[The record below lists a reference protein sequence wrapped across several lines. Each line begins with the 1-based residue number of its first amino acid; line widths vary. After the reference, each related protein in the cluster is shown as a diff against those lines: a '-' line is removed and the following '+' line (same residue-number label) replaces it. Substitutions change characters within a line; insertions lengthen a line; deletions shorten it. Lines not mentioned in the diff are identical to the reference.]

1 MNTINMNNPYEKIDP
16 AEIQYFKEQV
26 QRWVKID
33 TQIVE
38 LEKQLRDLK
47 KVRSKELE
55 PKITIFM
62 THNNITDL
70 NTENGKLR
78 CKEKRTKQA
87 LNKNNI
93 RVNLSKY
100 LNDEKVNSAIDDM
113 WNNREEK
120 VSYLIQKVK
129 K

>member
-1 MNTINMNNPYEKIDP
+1 MNTINMNPYEKIAP

-55 PKITIFM
+55 PKITLFM

>member
-1 MNTINMNNPYEKIDP
+1 MNPYEKIPP
-16 AEIQYFKEQV
+16 AEIQFFKEKV

-33 TQIVE
+33 NQIME
-38 LEKQLRDLK
+38 LEAQLRELK

-55 PKITIFM
+55 PQITIFM
-62 THNNITDL
+62 TQNNISDL

-93 RVNLSKY
+93 RLNLSKY
-100 LNDEKVNSAIDDM
+100 LSEDKIDSAITDM

-120 VSYLIQKVK
+120 VTYQIQKMK

>member
-1 MNTINMNNPYEKIDP
+1 M
-16 AEIQYFKEQV
+16 
-26 QRWVKID
+26 
-33 TQIVE
+33 TQ
-38 LEKQLRDLK
+38 
-47 KVRSKELE
+47 
-55 PKITIFM
+55 
-62 THNNITDL
+62 NNISDL

-93 RVNLSKY
+93 RLNLSKY
-100 LNDEKVNSAIDDM
+100 LSDDKVDSAITDM

-120 VSYLIQKVK
+120 VTYQIQKMK

>member
-1 MNTINMNNPYEKIDP
+1 MNPYEKIPP
-16 AEIQYFKEQV
+16 AEIQFFKEKV
-26 QRWVKID
+26 QRWVKVD
-33 TQIVE
+33 TQIME
-38 LEKQLRDLK
+38 LEAQLRELK

-55 PKITIFM
+55 PQITTFM
-62 THNNITDL
+62 TQNNISDL

-93 RVNLSKY
+93 RIKLSKY
-100 LNDEKVNSAIDDM
+100 LTEEKIDSAITDM

-120 VSYLIQKVK
+120 VTYQIQKIK

>member
-1 MNTINMNNPYEKIDP
+1 MNPYEKIPP
-16 AEIQYFKEQV
+16 AEIQFFKEKV

-33 TQIVE
+33 SQIME
-38 LEKQLRDLK
+38 LESQLRELK

-55 PKITIFM
+55 PQITTFM
-62 THNNITDL
+62 TQNNIADL

-93 RVNLSKY
+93 RLNLSKY
-100 LNDEKVNSAIDDM
+100 LESEKIDSAIDDL
-113 WNNREEK
+113 WNNRDEK
-120 VSYLIQKVK
+120 VTYQIQKMK

>member
-1 MNTINMNNPYEKIDP
+1 MNPYEKIPP
-16 AEIQYFKEQV
+16 AEIQFFKEKV

-33 TQIVE
+33 SQIME
-38 LEKQLRDLK
+38 LESQLRELK

-55 PKITIFM
+55 PQITTFM
-62 THNNITDL
+62 TQNNIADL

-93 RVNLSKY
+93 RLNLSKY
-100 LNDEKVNSAIDDM
+100 LESEKIDSAIDDL

-120 VSYLIQKVK
+120 VTYQIQKMK

>member
-1 MNTINMNNPYEKIDP
+1 MNPYEKIP
-16 AEIQYFKEQV
+16 TEEIQFFKEKV
-26 QRWVKID
+26 QRWVKVD
-33 TQIVE
+33 TQIME
-38 LEKQLRDLK
+38 LEAQLRELK

-55 PKITIFM
+55 PQITIFM
-62 THNNITDL
+62 TNNNISDL

-87 LNKNNI
+87 LNKTNI
-93 RVNLSKY
+93 KFNLSKY
-100 LNDEKVNSAIDDM
+100 LEEDKIDSAISDM

-120 VSYLIQKVK
+120 ISYHIQKLK

>member
-1 MNTINMNNPYEKIDP
+1 MNPYEKIPP
-16 AEIQYFKEQV
+16 AEIQFFKEKV

-33 TQIVE
+33 SQIME
-38 LEKQLRDLK
+38 LESQLRELK

-55 PKITIFM
+55 PQITAFM
-62 THNNITDL
+62 TQNNIADL

-93 RVNLSKY
+93 RLNLSKY
-100 LNDEKVNSAIDDM
+100 LESEKIDSAIDDLL
-113 WNNREEK
+113 NNREEK
-120 VSYLIQKVK
+120 VTYQIQKMK

>member
-1 MNTINMNNPYEKIDP
+1 M
-16 AEIQYFKEQV
+16 
-26 QRWVKID
+26 
-33 TQIVE
+33 E
-38 LEKQLRDLK
+38 LEAQLRELK

-55 PKITIFM
+55 PQITVFM
-62 THNNITDL
+62 TQNNISDL

-93 RVNLSKY
+93 RLNLSKY
-100 LNDEKVNSAIDDM
+100 LSEDKVDSAITDM

-120 VSYLIQKVK
+120 VTYQIQKIK
-129 K
+129 N

>member
-1 MNTINMNNPYEKIDP
+1 MNPYEKIPP
-16 AEIQYFKEQV
+16 AEIQFFKEKV

-33 TQIVE
+33 NQIME
-38 LEKQLRDLK
+38 LEAQLRELK

-55 PKITIFM
+55 PQITVFM
-62 THNNITDL
+62 TQNNISDL

-100 LNDEKVNSAIDDM
+100 LSEEKIDSAITDM

-120 VSYLIQKVK
+120 VTYQIQKMK

>member
-1 MNTINMNNPYEKIDP
+1 MNPYEKIPP
-16 AEIQYFKEQV
+16 AEIQFFKEKV
-26 QRWVKID
+26 QRCVKID
-33 TQIVE
+33 SQIME
-38 LEKQLRDLK
+38 LESQLRELK

-55 PKITIFM
+55 PQITTFM
-62 THNNITDL
+62 TQNNIADL

-93 RVNLSKY
+93 RLNLSKY
-100 LNDEKVNSAIDDM
+100 LESEKIDLAIDDL

-120 VSYLIQKVK
+120 VTYQIQKMK

>member
-1 MNTINMNNPYEKIDP
+1 MNPYEKIPP
-16 AEIQYFKEQV
+16 AEIQFFKEKV
-26 QRWVKID
+26 QRWVKVD
-33 TQIVE
+33 TQIME
-38 LEKQLRDLK
+38 LEAQLRELK

-55 PKITIFM
+55 PQITTFM
-62 THNNITDL
+62 TQNNISDL

-93 RVNLSKY
+93 RINLSKY
-100 LNDEKVNSAIDDM
+100 LTEEKIDSAITDM

-120 VSYLIQKVK
+120 VTYQIQKMK

>member
-1 MNTINMNNPYEKIDP
+1 MNPYEKIPP
-16 AEIQYFKEQV
+16 AEIQFFKEKV
-26 QRWVKID
+26 QRWVKVD
-33 TQIVE
+33 TQIME
-38 LEKQLRDLK
+38 LEAQLRELK

-55 PKITIFM
+55 PQITTFM
-62 THNNITDL
+62 TQNNISDL

-93 RVNLSKY
+93 RINLSKY
-100 LNDEKVNSAIDDM
+100 LTEEKIDSAITDM

-120 VSYLIQKVK
+120 VTYQIQKIK

>member
-1 MNTINMNNPYEKIDP
+1 MNPYEKIPP
-16 AEIQYFKEQV
+16 AEIQFFKEKV

-33 TQIVE
+33 NQIME
-38 LEKQLRDLK
+38 LEAQLKELK

-55 PKITIFM
+55 PQITVFM
-62 THNNITDL
+62 TQNNISDL

-93 RVNLSKY
+93 RHNLSKY
-100 LNDEKVNSAIDDM
+100 LPEEKIDSAITDL

-120 VSYLIQKVK
+120 VTYQIQKMK

>member
-1 MNTINMNNPYEKIDP
+1 MFLKIL
-16 AEIQYFKEQV
+16 KE
-26 QRWVKID
+26 
-33 TQIVE
+33 
-38 LEKQLRDLK
+38 LK

-55 PKITIFM
+55 PQITVFM
-62 THNNITDL
+62 TQNNISDL

-93 RVNLSKY
+93 RLNLSKY
-100 LNDEKVNSAIDDM
+100 LSEEKIDSAITDM

-120 VSYLIQKVK
+120 VTYQIQKMK

>member
-1 MNTINMNNPYEKIDP
+1 MNPYEKIP
-16 AEIQYFKEQV
+16 PGEIQFFKEQV
-26 QRWVKID
+26 QRWVIID
-33 TQIVE
+33 SQIGE
-38 LEKQLRDLK
+38 LEKKIKELK

-55 PKITIFM
+55 PKITTFM

-78 CKEKRTKQA
+78 CKERRTKQA
-87 LNKNNI
+87 LNKANI
-93 RVNLSKY
+93 RQNLSKY
-100 LNDEKVNSAIDDM
+100 LDDGKIDSAIDDM

>member
-1 MNTINMNNPYEKIDP
+1 MNPYEKIAP

-55 PKITIFM
+55 PKITLFM

>member
-1 MNTINMNNPYEKIDP
+1 MDIMNTFQSQPIPES
-16 AEIQYFKEQV
+16 EIQFFKEKV

-33 TQIVE
+33 SQIME
-38 LEKQLRDLK
+38 LESQLRELK

-55 PKITIFM
+55 PQITTFM
-62 THNNITDL
+62 TQNNIADL

-93 RVNLSKY
+93 RLNLSKY
-100 LNDEKVNSAIDDM
+100 LEDENIDSAINDM

-120 VSYLIQKVK
+120 VTYQIQKIK

>member
-1 MNTINMNNPYEKIDP
+1 MNPYEKIPP
-16 AEIQYFKEQV
+16 AEIQFFKEKV
-26 QRWVKID
+26 QRWVKVD
-33 TQIVE
+33 TQIME
-38 LEKQLRDLK
+38 LEAQLRELK

-55 PKITIFM
+55 PQITTFM
-62 THNNITDL
+62 TQNNISDL

-93 RVNLSKY
+93 RNNLSKY
-100 LNDEKVNSAIDDM
+100 LTEEKIDSAITDM

-120 VSYLIQKVK
+120 VTYQIQKMK
-129 K
+129 NK

>member
-1 MNTINMNNPYEKIDP
+1 MNPYEKIPP
-16 AEIQYFKEQV
+16 AEIQFFKEKV

-33 TQIVE
+33 NQIME
-38 LEKQLRDLK
+38 LEAQLKELK

-55 PKITIFM
+55 PQITVFM
-62 THNNITDL
+62 TQNNISDL

-93 RVNLSKY
+93 RLNLSKY
-100 LNDEKVNSAIDDM
+100 LSEEKIDSAITDM

-120 VSYLIQKVK
+120 VTYQIQKMK

>member
-1 MNTINMNNPYEKIDP
+1 MNPYEKIP
-16 AEIQYFKEQV
+16 LAEIQFFKEKV

-33 TQIVE
+33 NQIIE
-38 LEKQLRDLK
+38 LEAQLRELK

-55 PKITIFM
+55 PQITVFM
-62 THNNITDL
+62 TQNNISDL
-70 NTENGKLR
+70 NTENGKLC

-93 RVNLSKY
+93 RLNLSKY
-100 LNDEKVNSAIDDM
+100 LSEEKIDSAITDM

-120 VSYLIQKVK
+120 VTYQIQKMK

>member
-1 MNTINMNNPYEKIDP
+1 MNPYEKIPP
-16 AEIQYFKEQV
+16 AEIQFFKEKV

-33 TQIVE
+33 NQIME
-38 LEKQLRDLK
+38 LEAQLRELK

-55 PKITIFM
+55 PQITVFM
-62 THNNITDL
+62 TQNNISDL

-93 RVNLSKY
+93 RLNLSKY
-100 LNDEKVNSAIDDM
+100 LSEEKIDSAITDM

-120 VSYLIQKVK
+120 VTYQIQKIK

>member
-1 MNTINMNNPYEKIDP
+1 MNPYEKIPP
-16 AEIQYFKEQV
+16 AEIQFFKEKV
-26 QRWVKID
+26 KRWVKID
-33 TQIVE
+33 NQIMD
-38 LEKQLRDLK
+38 LENQLRELK
-47 KVRSKELE
+47 KVRSNELE
-55 PKITIFM
+55 PQITVFM
-62 THNNITDL
+62 TQNNISDL

-93 RVNLSKY
+93 RLNLSKY
-100 LNDEKVNSAIDDM
+100 LSDDKVDSAITDM

-120 VSYLIQKVK
+120 VTYQIQKMK

>member
-1 MNTINMNNPYEKIDP
+1 MNTINMNPYEKIAP